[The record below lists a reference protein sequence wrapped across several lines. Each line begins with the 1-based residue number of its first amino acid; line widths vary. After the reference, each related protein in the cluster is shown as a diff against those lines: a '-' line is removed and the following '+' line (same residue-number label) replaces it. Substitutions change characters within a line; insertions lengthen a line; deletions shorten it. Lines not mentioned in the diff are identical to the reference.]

1 LISKLWRDLTRYALQ
16 WLEHSRRGSAPAA
29 VDRRSRRVD
38 AAGWFDW
45 LTMPLLSQRRRAP
58 FWLLAAVT
66 ATGTLAMH
74 ILIPVLPLA
83 AADFSVSRR
92 AIQQAITL
100 YLFGIAGG
108 QLLYGPVSDR
118 FGRRP
123 TLIAA
128 LILYIAA
135 GAVAGWAAT
144 FGTLLVARVL
154 QAVGGCGGLVLGR
167 AIVRDSAGRGEATS
181 RMALLTM
188 VQSLAPGVGPAVGGF
203 LGARFGWRSI
213 LVMLVALGL
222 VTLAGV
228 ILAMPETTAARRS
241 GRMLRGYPQLLRSRT
256 FCGYLFGGAF
266 TSTTFFAYLTASP
279 FIFTDMLH
287 RPATEVGLY
296 YLVVLAGVPIGSF
309 GSSRLARRVP
319 SVLLL
324 RATSAIALTGAA
336 LFFAVAAIGNLTVVT
351 VLGPMI
357 LFSVGVGAASPVAV
371 TAAISTDPQ
380 LIGAASGLYGFMQM
394 ANGALCTLMVGLIPA
409 DPAFAAATVLLAGLL
424 LGQSF
429 FLLATRA
436 QPSAS

>member
-1 LISKLWRDLTRYALQ
+1 LTRYALQ
-16 WLEHSRRGSAPAA
+16 WFEHSGRGSAPAA

-45 LTMPLLSQRRRAP
+45 LTTPLLSKRRRAP

-83 AADFSVSRR
+83 AADFNVSRR

-144 FGTLLVARVL
+144 IGTLMIARVL

-203 LGARFGWRSI
+203 LGAWFGWRSI
-213 LVMLVALGL
+213 FVMLVALGL

-228 ILAMPETTAARRS
+228 VLAMPETTAARRS

-357 LFSVGVGAASPVAV
+357 LFSVGVGAASPVAI

-394 ANGALCTLMVGLIPA
+394 ANGALCTLIVGLIPA

-429 FLLATRA
+429 FLLTTRPA
-436 QPSAS
+436 FR

>member
-1 LISKLWRDLTRYALQ
+1 MVRAFAQRFAS
-16 WLEHSRRGSAPAA
+16 AA
-29 VDRRSRRVD
+29 VDRHSRRVD

-45 LTMPLLSQRRRAP
+45 LTTPLLSKRRRAP

-66 ATGTLAMH
+66 ATVTLAMH

-144 FGTLLVARVL
+144 IGSLLIARVL
-154 QAVGGCGGLVLGR
+154 QAVGGCGGVGLGR
-167 AIVRDSAGRGEATS
+167 GIVRDSAGPGEATS

-203 LGARFGWRSI
+203 LGAWFGWRSI
-213 LVMLVALGL
+213 FVMLVALGL

-228 ILAMPETTAARRS
+228 VSALPETAASRGS
-241 GRMLRGYPQLLRSRT
+241 GRMLRGYPRLLRSRT
-256 FCGYLFGGAF
+256 FCGHLFGGAF

-287 RPATEVGLY
+287 RPASEVGLY

-324 RATSAIALTGAA
+324 RASSAIALAGAA
-336 LFFAVAAIGNLTVVT
+336 LFFVVATIGNLTVVT

-357 LFSVGVGAASPVAV
+357 LFSVGVGAASPVAI

-429 FLLATRA
+429 FLLSTRPA
-436 QPSAS
+436 FR

>member
-1 LISKLWRDLTRYALQ
+1 MTRYALQ
-16 WLEHSRRGSAPAA
+16 WFEHSRRGSAPAVA
-29 VDRRSRRVD
+29 GRRNRGID
-38 AAGWFDW
+38 TAGWFGW
-45 LTMPLLSQRRRAP
+45 LTKPVLSNRGRAP

-83 AADFSVSRR
+83 AADYGVSRS

-128 LILYIAA
+128 LVLYILA

-144 FGTLLVARVL
+144 IGTLLIARVL

-167 AIVRDSAGRGEATS
+167 AIVRDSAGPGEATS

-203 LGARFGWRSI
+203 LGAWFGWRSI
-213 LVMLVALGL
+213 FVMLVALAL

-228 ILAMPETTAARRS
+228 LLALPETAALRGS
-241 GRMLRGYPQLLRSRT
+241 GRVFRGYPQLLRSRA

-279 FIFTDMLH
+279 FIFTDILH
-287 RPATEVGLY
+287 RPASEVGLY

-309 GSSRLARRVP
+309 GSSRFARRVP

-324 RATSAIALTGAA
+324 RATSAIALTGAV
-336 LFFAVAAIGNLTVVT
+336 LFFAVAAIGNLTVAT

-357 LFSVGVGAASPVAV
+357 LFSVGVGAASPVAI
-371 TAAISTDPQ
+371 TAAISTDPH
-380 LIGAASGLYGFMQM
+380 LIGAASGLYGFVQM
-394 ANGALCTLMVGLIPA
+394 ANGAVCTSMVGLIPA
-409 DPAFAAATVLLAGLL
+409 DPAFAAAIVLLAGLL

-429 FLLATRA
+429 FLLAARPA
-436 QPSAS
+436 FR

>member
-1 LISKLWRDLTRYALQ
+1 
-16 WLEHSRRGSAPAA
+16 
-29 VDRRSRRVD
+29 
-38 AAGWFDW
+38 
-45 LTMPLLSQRRRAP
+45 M
-58 FWLLAAVT
+58 T

-74 ILIPVLPLA
+74 ILMPVLPLA
-83 AADFSVSRR
+83 AAEFSVSRR
-92 AIQQAITL
+92 AIQLAITL
-100 YLFGIAGG
+100 YLFGVAGG

-118 FGRRP
+118 FG
-123 TLIAA
+123 AA
-128 LILYIAA
+128 TDTDLALVLYIAA

-144 FGTLLVARVL
+144 IGTLLIARVL

-203 LGARFGWRSI
+203 LGAWFGWRSI
-213 LVMLVALGL
+213 FVMLVALGL

-309 GSSRLARRVP
+309 GSSRLAWRVP

-324 RATSAIALTGAA
+324 RVTSAIALTGAA
-336 LFFAVAAIGNLTVVT
+336 LFFAVAAIGNFTVVT

-357 LFSVGVGAASPVAV
+357 LFSVGVGAASPVAI

-394 ANGALCTLMVGLIPA
+394 ANGAVCALIVGLFPA
-409 DPAFAAATVLLAGLL
+409 DPAFSAAAVLLAGLL
-424 LGQSF
+424 LGSIVF
-429 FLLATRA
+429 PVGHAPRLPLADPRSTA
-436 QPSAS
+436 LSCP

>member
-1 LISKLWRDLTRYALQ
+1 LTSKLWRDLTRYALQ
-16 WLEHSRRGSAPAA
+16 WFEHSRRGSASAA

-45 LTMPLLSQRRRAP
+45 LTTPLLSKRRRAP

-144 FGTLLVARVL
+144 IGTLMIARVL

-203 LGARFGWRSI
+203 LGAWFGWRSI
-213 LVMLVALGL
+213 FVMLVALGL

-228 ILAMPETTAARRS
+228 VLAMPETTAARRS

-357 LFSVGVGAASPVAV
+357 LFSVGVGAASPVAI

-394 ANGALCTLMVGLIPA
+394 ANGALCTLIVGLIPA

-429 FLLATRA
+429 FLLTTRPA
-436 QPSAS
+436 FR